1 MLKLKIILAIGSI
14 SFFVYQNIKS
24 RNSIA
29 VNSNE
34 NFTNEYNNLFL
45 NEFWNNFW
53 NQFINGWSD
62 LSNWNWIQYS
72 SIFVGIIFIIFLIYS
87 LL

>member
-34 NFTNEYNNLFL
+34 NFTNEYNNLL
-45 NEFWNNFW
+45 
-53 NQFINGWSD
+53 
-62 LSNWNWIQYS
+62 
-72 SIFVGIIFIIFLIYS
+72 
-87 LL
+87 